1 MIITTIIIFIA
12 VLSLLVFVH
21 ELGHF
26 CVARYFGVRANE
38 FGFGFPPRAFGF
50 YKNKAGKWRKVVGKT
65 TYEDLEK
72 SEDESLHPAPLATIY
87 SINWLPIGGFVSIK
101 GENDNGN
108 TEPDSFGAKKIW
120 QRITIL
126 VAGVTMNVVLAWFL
140 FSVGYMFGLPQ
151 TTTDLSPR
159 ARVSEAS
166 VAIIEVMPD
175 SPASQ
180 AGLQAGD
187 LILRINGQEVG
198 LESDVQNIIGNS
210 GEEPAQLLLKRGENE
225 ELITVK
231 PEINGEGR
239 GVMGVSIM
247 AAGTVSYPFFSAI
260 GEGAKLTGLML
271 KEIFVAFGDLIVNL
285 FSGNKITAEFAGPV
299 GIANIT
305 GQAARLG
312 FVYLLQFIALLSL
325 NLAVINI
332 LPFPALDGGR
342 IFFLVIEKIKGKPV
356 RRDFEAIANNI
367 GFLFL
372 IALVLFVT
380 YKDIMKLF

>member
-1 MIITTIIIFIA
+1 MIITIIIFIA

-26 CVARYFGVRANE
+26 CLARRFGVRANE
-38 FGFGFPPRAFGF
+38 FGFGFPPRALGF
-50 YKNKAGKWRKVVGKT
+50 YKNKAGKWRRVVGKT

-72 SEDESLHPAPLATIY
+72 NEDESLQPAPLATIY
-87 SINWLPIGGFVSIK
+87 SLNWLPIGGFVNIK

-108 TEPDSFGAKKIW
+108 VEPDSFGAKKIW
-120 QRITIL
+120 QRVAIL
-126 VAGVTMNVVLAWFL
+126 AAGVTMNVVLAWFL
-140 FSVGYMFGLPQ
+140 FSLGYMLGLPQ
-151 TTTDLSPR
+151 TTTDLNR
-159 ARVSEAS
+159 HARVSEAS

-175 SPASQ
+175 SPAAR

-187 LILRINGQEVG
+187 FILRIDGQEVG
-198 LESDVQNIIGNS
+198 LESDVQNIVGNS
-210 GEEPAQLLLKRGENE
+210 GQEEVELLLKRGENE
-225 ELITVK
+225 ESVTIT
-231 PEINGEGR
+231 PEINEAGR
-239 GVMGVSIM
+239 GVMGVGIM
-247 AAGTVSYPFFSAI
+247 AAGTVSYPFFPAI
-260 GEGAKLTGLML
+260 WEGAKLTVWML
-271 KEIFVAFGDLIVNL
+271 GEIFTAFFDLIANL
-285 FSGNKITAEFAGPV
+285 FTGDKIAGEFAGPV

-342 IFFLVIEKIKGKPV
+342 ILFLLIEKVKGKPV
-356 RRDFEAIANNI
+356 RRDFEAIAHNI
-367 GFLFL
+367 GFLLL

-380 YKDIMKLF
+380 YKDVIKLF